1 MNLGHCSPVAVP
13 TDNLSELRELFVK
26 SSFIKTANQ
35 IVMVVAGL
43 VLIVATVLKIHQL
56 LTEPIISKGFWE
68 SWEFFLIQIPLE
80 LGLGI
85 WLVCGLFRK
94 AAWVVAVLSF
104 GLFIVVTLQKGL
116 IGAESCG
123 CFGRVEVNPW
133 ITLSVIDIPLFLAL
147 LIFRAKGYKLFPPP
161 WPSAKHFFGIAIP
174 TFAVIGVIMPVLI
187 FNKPPNKT
195 DKYEVVR
202 PEEWIRKEPTSEKQ
216 TPVPAGNLQVQAGE
230 KQVSEEWSMLKYIDI
245 ANSLRSN
252 IVVVVFYSSECD
264 MCHDAIALYDQMSR
278 DMAGSEDS
286 IQFALIEI
294 PPYGSEQDSFVAVD
308 TPCLTG
314 RLDSSK
320 DWYIETPLVVVIQDG
335 LVVESWEIET
345 PELDEILDAVFAESK

>member
-1 MNLGHCSPVAVP
+1 
-13 TDNLSELRELFVK
+13 
-26 SSFIKTANQ
+26 
-35 IVMVVAGL
+35 MVVAGL
-43 VLIVATVLKIHQL
+43 VLIAATVLKIHQL
-56 LTEPIISKGFWE
+56 LTEPIISEGFWE
-68 SWEFFLIQIPLE
+68 SWKFFLIQIPLE

-85 WLVCGLFRK
+85 WLVCGVFRK

-123 CFGRVEVNPW
+123 CFGRVHVNPW
-133 ITLSVIDIPLFLAL
+133 ITLSAIDIPLFLAL
-147 LIFRAKGYKLFPPP
+147 LIFRPKGYKFLPPP
-161 WPSAKHFFGIAIP
+161 WPSAKHFFGVAIP
-174 TFAVIGVIMPVLI
+174 TFIVIGVTMPVLI
-187 FNKPPNKT
+187 FNKPPDKT

-202 PEEWIRKEPTSEKQ
+202 PEEWVRKESASEKQ
-216 TPVPAGNLQVQAGE
+216 TDQ

-245 ANSLRSN
+245 ADYLRSN
-252 IVVVVFYSSECD
+252 IVVVVFYSAECD
-264 MCHDAIALYDQMSR
+264 VCHNAIALYDRMSR

-294 PPYGSEQDSFVAVD
+294 PPYGSEQDSFVAAD

-320 DWYIETPLVVVIQDG
+320 DWYIETPLVVLIQDG
-335 LVVESWEIET
+335 LVVKSWEIET
-345 PELDEILDAVFAESK
+345 PELDEILDAVFAGSK